1 MCPVV
6 ALRLAVFYLNIASFH
21 QPALARHWIHLA
33 HCDRQALTR
42 ALCCPSHY
50 AVTAAPLYH
59 LFQEAGMERAHTMDT
74 TVIDRPIS
82 LLSRLE
88 GMSGGE
94 GEVGS
99 FPPCPFM

>member
-1 MCPVV
+1 
-6 ALRLAVFYLNIASFH
+6 
-21 QPALARHWIHLA
+21 
-33 HCDRQALTR
+33 
-42 ALCCPSHY
+42 
-50 AVTAAPLYH
+50 
-59 LFQEAGMERAHTMDT
+59 MDT